1 MKKTDSFNDAIKQD
15 EEDGKKDVDLDA
27 EVTTD
32 DLGMQVLGLMGE
44 NQELTNQT
52 LRLQAD
58 FENFK
63 RRTRLEREELL
74 KYSNM
79 ELVKK
84 LLPVLDNFER
94 ALDTKDAQLE
104 SYAQGMSLIYRL
116 LTETLNKEGLEPIAS
131 VGTEFDPNMHDAV
144 MHEPNDEFDENSIIC
159 ELQKGYL
166 FKEKLLRPAMVNV
179 CKK

>member
-1 MKKTDSFNDAIKQD
+1 MS
-15 EEDGKKDVDLDA
+15 E
-27 EVTTD
+27 

-44 NQELTNQT
+44 NQELTNQM

-63 RRTRLEREELL
+63 RRTRQEREELL

-79 ELVKK
+79 ELVSK

-94 ALDTKDAQLE
+94 ALETKDAQSE
-104 SYAQGMSLIYRL
+104 SFAQGMALIYRL
-116 LTETLNKEGLEPIAS
+116 LIETLGKEGLQPMNSEGA
-131 VGTEFDPNMHDAV
+131 EFDPNMHDAV
-144 MHEPNDEFDENSIIC
+144 MHEPSDGHEENAVIC

-166 FKEKLLRPAMVNV
+166 FKEKLLRPAMVKV

>member
-1 MKKTDSFNDAIKQD
+1 MKKDNDANQ
-15 EEDGKKDVDLDA
+15 DA
-27 EVTTD
+27 EDIKSGLEQDTED
-32 DLGMQVLGLMGE
+32 MSADMGMQVLGLMGE
-44 NQELTNQT
+44 NQELTNQM

-63 RRTRLEREELL
+63 RRTRQEREELL

-84 LLPVLDNFER
+84 LLPVIDNFER
-94 ALDTKDAQLE
+94 ALDTKDVQAE
-104 SYAQGMSLIYRL
+104 SYAQGMALIYRL
-116 LTETLNKEGLEPIAS
+116 FIDTLTKEGLQRMTSE
-131 VGTEFDPNMHDAV
+131 GEEFDPNLHDAV
-144 MHEPNDEFDENSIIC
+144 MHEQSDEHDENSIIS

-166 FKEKLLRPAMVNV
+166 FKEKLLRPSMVKV